1 MLRDWLIKWLEYF
14 VWEKNSWKV
23 INFWPGS
30 VICEPRPGVYIPY
43 PKKVSKISSFYF
55 RFESLIWFYDHFK
68 YSLFSFEIILGYW
81 RCFATWKKQYYI
93 LNFIIETNYELKA
106 VLHIQD
112 TLFNMEKIYMRNST
126 CLINS
131 CVANDNRTTLR
142 ASNCLIS
149 DGVPSLWQKGLHVVI
164 REARVN

>member
-1 MLRDWLIKWLEYF
+1 M
-14 VWEKNSWKV
+14 
-23 INFWPGS
+23 
-30 VICEPRPGVYIPY
+30 
-43 PKKVSKISSFYF
+43 
-55 RFESLIWFYDHFK
+55 
-68 YSLFSFEIILGYW
+68 IIGDVLQLV
-81 RCFATWKKQYYI
+81 KKQYYI
-93 LNFIIETNYELKA
+93 LNFIIEMNYELKV